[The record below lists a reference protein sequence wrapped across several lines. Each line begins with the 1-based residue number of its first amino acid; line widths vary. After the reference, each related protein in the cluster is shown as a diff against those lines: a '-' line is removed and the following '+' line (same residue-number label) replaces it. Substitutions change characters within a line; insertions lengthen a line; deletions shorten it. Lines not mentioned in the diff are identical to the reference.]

1 MSKQKRTSYVDG
13 DMIMYRAAF
22 ASEQETKWEDD
33 IWTLHSS
40 ETDMK
45 VIIDD
50 MIEFVRDATQCEEL
64 YLVFSDSRNFR
75 YNIFPEYKANR
86 KEKRK
91 PLGLKAMTEW
101 ASENYNGIRW
111 NNLEADDVIGILC
124 SNSKDNVAVSADKDF
139 ATLPECEWFNFM
151 SKETS
156 FMTQEEADYNHLAQ
170 AMSGD
175 TVDGFSG
182 AKGIGSVT
190 ANKLLDKNGATWETV
205 VKAYESKGQTEEDA
219 LLNARLSYILR
230 NKNEYNEKEGEVRL
244 WNPPQKQK

>member
-64 YLVFSDSRNFR
+64 HLVFSDSRNFR

-86 KEKRK
+86 KDKRK

-124 SNSKDNVAVSADKDF
+124 SNSKASSLQGETKKINVCYWLGARKSLEIARVF
-139 ATLPECEWFNFM
+139 VNFWL
-151 SKETS
+151 
-156 FMTQEEADYNHLAQ
+156 QE
-170 AMSGD
+170 
-175 TVDGFSG
+175 
-182 AKGIGSVT
+182 AKIIGNGQGIHDVLVP
-190 ANKLLDKNGATWETV
+190 K
-205 VKAYESKGQTEEDA
+205 
-219 LLNARLSYILR
+219 
-230 NKNEYNEKEGEVRL
+230 
-244 WNPPQKQK
+244 